1 MKFNGGMMQRSVYV
15 ADDVSINLEL
25 VESVFRNDPSLV
37 IRKAENGKEL
47 MKVIEAYGN
56 PDLLILDLMMPVMDG
71 FDVLGKLKQGRE
83 SNYFPI
89 IVLSALTDKQSIVKA
104 LSMGADDYVT
114 KPFFVEELKARVG
127 NMLKLKER
135 DEYLN
140 TSLDVMESNLIEKLH
155 IIEQTQ
161 VEVIIRLGKAAEFRD
176 DETGKH
182 IERIAAYVNLI
193 TERLGMHRE
202 QLIMMQYAA
211 PMHDVGKI
219 GIPDGVLMKA
229 GKLTPDEF
237 KIIKLHTIIGSRILS
252 GTNLPLLELAKEIA
266 ISHHE
271 RWDGG
276 GYPLGLKGN
285 EIPISGR
292 IVAIAD
298 VFDAITSKR
307 VYKEA
312 WSIEKALEYLMDM
325 RGTQFDPDIVDA
337 FFAIEDRIIKV
348 RQAKTDSPATKPII
362 LQIIDG
368 DISFEQLIEQWR

>member
-1 MKFNGGMMQRSVYV
+1 VLQRSVYV
-15 ADDVSINLEL
+15 VDDVSINLEL
-25 VESVFRNDPSLV
+25 VESVFRNDPGLL

-47 MKVIEAYGN
+47 MKSIEAHGS

-71 FDVLGKLKQGRE
+71 FDVLEKLKQGRE
-83 SNYFPI
+83 SSYFPI

-135 DEYLN
+135 DECLN
-140 TSLDVMESNLIEKLH
+140 TSLDVMESNLIEKLQ

-176 DETGKH
+176 DETGRH
-182 IERIAAYVNLI
+182 IERIASYVDLI
-193 TERLGMHRE
+193 TEKIGMNRE
-202 QLIMMQYAA
+202 QRIMMQYAA

-229 GKLTPDEF
+229 GKLTADEF
-237 KIIKLHTIIGSRILS
+237 KIIKLHTVIGSRILS
-252 GTNLPLLELAKEIA
+252 GTTLPLLELAKEIA

-271 RWDGG
+271 RWDGD
-276 GYPLGLKGN
+276 GYPLGLKGSD
-285 EIPISGR
+285 IPISGR
-292 IVAIAD
+292 IVAITD

-312 WSIEKALEYLMDM
+312 WPIEQALEYIMDM
-325 RGTQFDPDIVDA
+325 RGKQFDPDIVDA
-337 FFAIEDRIIKV
+337 FFAIENEITDV
-348 RQAKTDSPATKPII
+348 RQVKCDTHEAKPII

-368 DISFEQLIEQWR
+368 DVSFEQLIEQWR

>member
-1 MKFNGGMMQRSVYV
+1 MQRSVYV
-15 ADDVSINLEL
+15 VDDVSINLEL
-25 VESVFRNDPSLV
+25 VESVFRNDPGLL

-47 MKVIEAYGN
+47 MNCIEAYGI

-71 FDVLGKLKQGRE
+71 FDVLENLKQVRE

-89 IVLSALTDKQSIVKA
+89 IVLSALTDKQSIVRA

-135 DEYLN
+135 DEYLS
-140 TSLDVMESNLIEKLH
+140 TSLDVMETNLIEKLQ

-193 TERLGMHRE
+193 TEKLGMNRE
-202 QLIMMQYAA
+202 QRIMMQYAA

-229 GKLTPDEF
+229 GKLTEDEF
-237 KIIKLHTIIGSRILS
+237 KIIKLHTVIGSRILS
-252 GTNLPLLELAKEIA
+252 GTTLPLLELAKEIA

-276 GYPLGLKGN
+276 GYPLGLKVSD
-285 EIPISGR
+285 IPISGR
-292 IVAIAD
+292 IVAITD

-312 WSIEKALEYLMDM
+312 WPIEQALEYLKSM

-337 FFAIEDRIIKV
+337 FFAIEDQMTNV
-348 RQAKTDSPATKPII
+348 RQAKGDAPESKPII
-362 LQIIDG
+362 LQLMDG
-368 DISFEQLIEQWR
+368 DISFDKLVEQWR

>member
-1 MKFNGGMMQRSVYV
+1 MQRSVYV
-15 ADDVSINLEL
+15 VDDVSINLEL
-25 VESVFRNDPSLV
+25 VESVFRDDPNLL
-37 IRKAENGKEL
+37 IRKAENGEEL
-47 MKVIEAYGN
+47 MKCIDAYGI
-56 PDLLILDLMMPVMDG
+56 PDLLVLDLMMPVMDG
-71 FDVLGKLKQGRE
+71 FDVLDNLKNGRE

-140 TSLDVMESNLIEKLH
+140 TSLDVMESNLIEKLQ

-176 DETGKH
+176 DETGRH

-193 TERLGMHRE
+193 TDKLGLNRE
-202 QLIMMQYAA
+202 QRIMMQYAA

-229 GKLTPDEF
+229 GKLTADEF
-237 KIIKLHTIIGSRILS
+237 KIIKLHTVIGSRILS
-252 GTNLPLLELAKEIA
+252 GTTLPLLELAKEIA

-276 GYPLGLKGN
+276 GYPLGLTGKD
-285 EIPISGR
+285 IPISGR
-292 IVAIAD
+292 IVAITD
-298 VFDAITSKR
+298 VFDALTSKR
-307 VYKEA
+307 VYKDA
-312 WSIEKALEYLMDM
+312 WPIEQALEYLMSM
-325 RGTQFDPDIVDA
+325 RAKQFDPDIVDA
-337 FFAIEDRIIKV
+337 FFAIVDQIKNV
-348 RQAKTDSPATKPII
+348 RQAKSDLPESKPII

-368 DISFEQLIEQWR
+368 DVTFEKLIEQWR

>member
-1 MKFNGGMMQRSVYV
+1 MQRSVYV

-25 VESVFRNDPSLV
+25 VESVFRNDTGLL
-37 IRKAENGKEL
+37 IRKAENGREL
-47 MKVIEAYGN
+47 MKCIEANGA

-71 FDVLGKLKQGRE
+71 FDVLENLKPGRE

-140 TSLDVMESNLIEKLH
+140 TSLDVMESNLIEKLQ

-182 IERIAAYVNLI
+182 IERIADYVNLI
-193 TERLGMHRE
+193 TEKLGMNRE
-202 QLIMMQYAA
+202 QRIMMQYAA

-219 GIPDGVLMKA
+219 GIPDGVLMKT
-229 GKLTPDEF
+229 GKLTVHEF
-237 KIIKLHTIIGSRILS
+237 KIIKLHTVIGNKILS
-252 GTNLPLLELAKEIA
+252 GTTLPLLELAKEIA

-271 RWDGG
+271 RWDGD
-276 GYPLGLKGN
+276 GYPMGLKGSD
-285 EIPISGR
+285 IPISGR
-292 IVAIAD
+292 IVAITD
-298 VFDAITSKR
+298 VFDALTSKR

-312 WSIEKALEYLMDM
+312 WPIEQALEYLRDM
-325 RGTQFDPDIVDA
+325 RGKQFDPDIVDA
-337 FFAIEDRIIKV
+337 FFAVVDQITNV
-348 RQAKTDSPATKPII
+348 RQSRSEEPESKPII
-362 LQIIDG
+362 LQIMDG
-368 DISFEQLIEQWR
+368 DLSFEQLIEQWR

>member
-1 MKFNGGMMQRSVYV
+1 MQRSVYV
-15 ADDVSINLEL
+15 VDDVSINLEL
-25 VESVFRNDPSLV
+25 VESVFRNDSSLL
-37 IRKAENGKEL
+37 IRKADNGKEL
-47 MKVIEAYGN
+47 MKSIEAYGI

-71 FDVLGKLKQGRE
+71 FDVLEKLKPGRE

-135 DEYLN
+135 DECLN
-140 TSLDVMESNLIEKLH
+140 TSLDVMESNLIEKLQ

-176 DETGKH
+176 DETGRH

-193 TERLGMHRE
+193 TEKLDMNHE
-202 QLIMMQYAA
+202 QRIMMQYAA

-229 GKLTPDEF
+229 GKLTADEF
-237 KIIKLHTIIGSRILS
+237 KIIKLHTVIGSRILS
-252 GTNLPLLELAKEIA
+252 GTTLPLLELAKEIA

-271 RWDGG
+271 RWDGD
-276 GYPLGLKGN
+276 GYPLGLKGRD
-285 EIPISGR
+285 IPISGR
-292 IVAIAD
+292 IVAITD
-298 VFDAITSKR
+298 VFDALTSKR

-312 WSIEKALEYLMDM
+312 WPIDQALEYVMEM
-325 RGTQFDPDIVDA
+325 RGKQFDPAIVDA
-337 FFAIEDRIIKV
+337 FFAIKDQITDV
-348 RQAKTDSPATKPII
+348 RKAKCDTHASKPII

-368 DISFEQLIEQWR
+368 NISFEQLIEQWR

>member
-1 MKFNGGMMQRSVYV
+1 MQRSVYV
-15 ADDVSINLEL
+15 VDDVSINLEL
-25 VESVFRNDPSLV
+25 VESVFRNDPNLL

-47 MKVIEAYGN
+47 MRCIEANGI

-71 FDVLGKLKQGRE
+71 FDVLEILKNDRE

-140 TSLDVMESNLIEKLH
+140 TSLDVMESNLIEKLQ

-193 TERLGMHRE
+193 TQKLGMNRD
-202 QLIMMQYAA
+202 QRIMMQYAA

-237 KIIKLHTIIGSRILS
+237 KIIKLHTVIGSRILS
-252 GTNLPLLELAKEIA
+252 GTTLPLLELAKEIA

-271 RWDGG
+271 RWDGT
-276 GYPLGLKGN
+276 GYPMGLK
-285 EIPISGR
+285 ESDIPISGR
-292 IVAIAD
+292 IVAITD

-307 VYKEA
+307 VYKDA
-312 WSIEKALEYLMDM
+312 WPIEQALEYLMEM
-325 RGTQFDPDIVDA
+325 RGKQFDPDIVDA
-337 FFAIEDRIIKV
+337 FFAIEGQITSIRLSKGD
-348 RQAKTDSPATKPII
+348 TPESKPMI

>member
-1 MKFNGGMMQRSVYV
+1 MKFYGGVMQRSVYV

-47 MKVIEAYGN
+47 MKLIEVHGR

-71 FDVLGKLKQGRE
+71 FDVLENLKQGRE
-83 SNYFPI
+83 SRYFPI

-135 DEYLN
+135 DECLN
-140 TSLDVMESNLIEKLH
+140 TSLDVMESNLIEKLQ

-193 TERLGMHRE
+193 TEKLGINRE
-202 QLIMMQYAA
+202 QRIMMQHAA

-229 GKLTPDEF
+229 GKLTADEF
-237 KIIKLHTIIGSRILS
+237 KIIKLHTVIGSRILS
-252 GTNLPLLELAKEIA
+252 GTTLPLLELAKEIA

-271 RWDGG
+271 RWDGE
-276 GYPLGLKGN
+276 GYPLGLKRSD
-285 EIPISGR
+285 IPISGR

-307 VYKEA
+307 VYKEP
-312 WSIEKALEYLMDM
+312 WPIDRALEYLMDM
-325 RGTQFDPDIVDA
+325 RGKQFDPDVVDA
-337 FFAIEDRIIKV
+337 FFAIESQMVKV
-348 RQAKTDSPATKPII
+348 RQSKNDEPESKPMI

>member
-229 GKLTPDEF
+229 GKLTADEF

-285 EIPISGR
+285 DIPISGR

-348 RQAKTDSPATKPII
+348 RQAKTDAPATKPII